1 MTQMN
6 YAAVPVLQRIIDE
19 MANRSYRVREWENLE
34 VHLHNVEKSFKPF
47 WIMLQLVV
55 TPADLAKQAPIL
67 EACWTPCHET
77 DIPELN
83 AFTEQLE
90 HIHKPIRLDDAGY
103 PNLQEKITSLVTI
116 GSSIQHALTDG
127 LLGALKEQAEAFKI
141 VLHGQL
147 ANRQTLMR
155 HEVEQ
160 LCELTFRLQAHLS
173 SQTPAQGNKNDSHG
187 QG

>member
-1 MTQMN
+1 MLQMN
-6 YAAVPVLQRIIDE
+6 YAAVAALQKTVDE

-34 VHLHNVEKSFKPF
+34 VRLQNVEKSYKPF

-55 TPADLAKQAPIL
+55 TPADLVKQAPIL
-67 EACWTPCHET
+67 AACWTPCHET

-83 AFTEQLE
+83 AFAEQFE
-90 HIHKPIRLDDAGY
+90 HIHKPIRLDDPGY

-116 GSSIQHALTDG
+116 GSRIQHALIDG
-127 LLGALKEQAEAFKI
+127 LLGDLKEQAEAFNI
-141 VLHGQL
+141 ALRGQL

-160 LCELTFRLQAHLS
+160 LCELTFRLQTHLS
-173 SQTPAQGNKNDSHG
+173 SQTTASARQG
-187 QG
+187 